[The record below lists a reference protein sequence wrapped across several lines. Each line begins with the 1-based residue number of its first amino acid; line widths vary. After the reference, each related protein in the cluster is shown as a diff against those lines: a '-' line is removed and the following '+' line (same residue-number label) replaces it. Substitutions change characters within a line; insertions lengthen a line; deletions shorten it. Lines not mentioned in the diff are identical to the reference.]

1 MWRTGAN
8 WFQRCAIGTKSSNDD
23 GFVACSC
30 ALGVAPRG
38 AFDTT
43 PLQFRLHDLAHCE
56 AQNLPSSSA
65 LLFRF
70 FAGKFVRFVFLLV
83 SHGAYICVGTKH
95 DTLTFALLVYSD
107 KLEQGYENRR
117 PQVILA
123 TLVAGLILYHRK
135 WVKVE
140 SDSSNERRGWQ
151 QQDYG

>member
-1 MWRTGAN
+1 MTGSLLVRVL
-8 WFQRCAIGTKSSNDD
+8 W
-23 GFVACSC
+23 
-30 ALGVAPRG
+30 GVAPRG
-38 AFDTT
+38 AFDAT
-43 PLQFRLHDLAHCE
+43 PSQFRLHDLAHCE
-56 AQNLPSSSA
+56 AGNLPSSSA

-70 FAGKFVRFVFLLV
+70 FAGKFVQFVFLLV

-135 WVKVE
+135 MGESGERHRQRTTRTTTTGLWVK
-140 SDSSNERRGWQ
+140 
-151 QQDYG
+151 